1 MIPGRLPDIRT
12 PYIIAVRNVVP
23 ITLVSVMA
31 KAISSSLLALTLL
44 LSGAVFAQDDAA
56 EAEAVEETGEDLAFD
71 REGEQCIS
79 TRAIRETQIIDDRTI
94 LFRMR
99 GGVVYV
105 NNLTNNCRGLRRE
118 RRFSYSPTAGRLC
131 NVDTIRVIEDFGGV
145 IQEGIACGLGSFYPI
160 TEEESELL
168 KVEASERRSSRPQMR
183 VENPNAYDENEE
195 SD

>member
-1 MIPGRLPDIRT
+1 M
-12 PYIIAVRNVVP
+12 AVRNVVP

-31 KAISSSLLALTLL
+31 KAISSFLLALTLL

-71 REGEQCIS
+71 REGEQCIL
-79 TRAIRETQIIDDRTI
+79 TRAIRDTQIIDDRTI

-118 RRFSYSPTAGRLC
+118 RRFSYSPTVGRLC
-131 NVDTIRVIEDFGGV
+131 NVDAIRVIESFGGV